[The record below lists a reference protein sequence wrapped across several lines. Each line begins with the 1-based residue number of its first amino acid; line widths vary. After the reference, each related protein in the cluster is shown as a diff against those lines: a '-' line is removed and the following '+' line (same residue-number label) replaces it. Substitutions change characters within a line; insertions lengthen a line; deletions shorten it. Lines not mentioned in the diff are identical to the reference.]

1 MGVKQR
7 VFKRKV
13 HRITVLQ
20 ELKPADYPR
29 RFCEKF
35 KGYLMNFSI
44 EHSMVYLQNNL
55 KWRWRHC
62 AETEKGGKIISIM
75 PNCQSGLSV

>member
-29 RFCEKF
+29 RFHVTKHVARDMSC
-35 KGYLMNFSI
+35 S
-44 EHSMVYLQNNL
+44 NN
-55 KWRWRHC
+55 K
-62 AETEKGGKIISIM
+62 
-75 PNCQSGLSV
+75 PF